1 MTARILV
8 VDDILANVRLLE
20 AKLSAEYF
28 EVVTAMN
35 GVDAL
40 EAVQRAKP
48 DIVLLDVMMPGI
60 DGIEVCK
67 RLKAEPATQHIP
79 VIMVTAL
86 DQLEDRVRGLEAGAD
101 DFLTKPV
108 NDVALFCRIKSLVR
122 LKMLSDELRARAESG
137 QTMGLVVK
145 NKIADDTRPG
155 NILVVD
161 SRVAFIDRVRV
172 ALTGKHKVSGVI
184 DAAEVIPS
192 ITESATPYELV
203 IVNLDAE
210 QFDGLRLCSQLKSLE
225 QTRQIPIL
233 IVVAPDDEQ
242 RLMRAL
248 DMGVN
253 DYLIRPIDRQE
264 LLARVNTQIRRAR
277 YAEQLRVSVQTSI
290 EMAVTDALTGL
301 YNRRYMETHLSHLVE
316 HSINR
321 GKPLSALA
329 IDVDFFKAVND
340 THGHDAGDK
349 VLQELATRIRENIR
363 NVDMACRV
371 GGEEFII
378 ILPAT
383 ELHLAQ
389 KIAERIRKSIAG
401 KPFNAAVN
409 SGTLNVTVSVGLST
423 LTGANDKV
431 EDFLKRADQALY
443 AAKRGGRNR
452 VVAASWLD
460 EAALNET
467 ASVTPGTDAVPTGLT
482 LQAEPE

>member
-67 RLKAEPATQHIP
+67 RLKADVTTQHIP

-122 LKMLSDELRARAESG
+122 LKMLSDELRARAQSS

-145 NKIADDTRPG
+145 NRIPDDTHPG

-172 ALTGKHKVSGVI
+172 ALTGKHKVSAVI
-184 DAAEVIPS
+184 DPAEAIPS
-192 ITESATPYELV
+192 ITESASPYELV
-203 IVNLDAE
+203 IVNLDVE

-264 LLARVNTQIRRAR
+264 LMARVNTQIRRAR

-349 VLQELATRIRENIR
+349 VLQELAARFRENIR

-401 KPFNAAVN
+401 KPFSAAN
-409 SGTLNVTVSVGLST
+409 PGTLNITVSVGLST
-423 LTGANDKV
+423 LAGPNDKV
-431 EDFLKRADQALY
+431 EEFLKRADQALY
-443 AAKRGGRNR
+443 SAKREGRNR
-452 VVAASWLD
+452 VTHVAA
-460 EAALNET
+460 
-467 ASVTPGTDAVPTGLT
+467 
-482 LQAEPE
+482 

>member
-67 RLKAEPATQHIP
+67 RLKADPATQHIP

-122 LKMLSDELRARAESG
+122 LKMLSDELRARAESS
-137 QTMGLVVK
+137 QSMGLVVK
-145 NKIADDTRPG
+145 RAIPVDPRPG

-172 ALTGKHKVSGVI
+172 ALTGTHKVSGVI
-184 DAAEVIPS
+184 DPLEVIPT

-264 LLARVNTQIRRAR
+264 LMARVNTQIRRAR

-301 YNRRYMETHLSHLVE
+301 YNRRYMETHLGHLVE

-329 IDVDFFKAVND
+329 IDVDFFKPVND
-340 THGHDAGDK
+340 THGHDVGDK
-349 VLQELATRIRENIR
+349 VLQELASRIRDNIR
-363 NVDMACRV
+363 NVDMPCRV

-401 KPFNAAVN
+401 KPFSAGADGG
-409 SGTLNVTVSVGLST
+409 SLNITVSVGLST
-423 LTGANDKV
+423 LIGANDKL

-443 AAKRGGRNR
+443 IAKREGRNR
-452 VVAASWLD
+452 VTHIAA
-460 EAALNET
+460 
-467 ASVTPGTDAVPTGLT
+467 
-482 LQAEPE
+482 

>member
-67 RLKAEPATQHIP
+67 RLKADPTTQHIP

-122 LKMLSDELRARAESG
+122 LKMLSDELRARAESS

-145 NKIADDTRPG
+145 NSVSADTRPG

-161 SRVAFIDRVRV
+161 SRAAFIDRVRV
-172 ALTGKHKVSGVI
+172 ALTGKHKVSAVI
-184 DAAEVIPS
+184 DPLEVIPS

-264 LLARVNTQIRRAR
+264 LMARVNTQIRRAR

-301 YNRRYMETHLSHLVE
+301 YNRRYMETHLGHLVE

-329 IDVDFFKAVND
+329 IDVDFFKPVND
-340 THGHDAGDK
+340 THGHDVGDK
-349 VLQELATRIRENIR
+349 VLQELASRIRDNIR

-371 GGEEFII
+371 GGEEFTI

-389 KIAERIRKSIAG
+389 KIAERIRKSIAS
-401 KPFNAAVN
+401 KPFSAGADG
-409 SGTLNVTVSVGLST
+409 STLNITVSVGLST

-431 EDFLKRADQALY
+431 EEFLKRADQALY
-443 AAKRGGRNR
+443 IAKREGRNR
-452 VVAASWLD
+452 VTHIAA
-460 EAALNET
+460 
-467 ASVTPGTDAVPTGLT
+467 
-482 LQAEPE
+482 

>member
-40 EAVQRAKP
+40 EAVQRSKP

-67 RLKAEPATQHIP
+67 RLKADATTQHIP

-108 NDVALFCRIKSLVR
+108 NDVSLFCRIKSLVR
-122 LKMLSDELRARAESG
+122 LKMLSDELRARAVSS
-137 QTMGLVVK
+137 QSMGLVVQ
-145 NKIADDTRPG
+145 NAISIDTRPG

-161 SRVAFIDRVRV
+161 TRVNFIDRVRI
-172 ALTGKHKVSGVI
+172 ALTGKHKVSAVI
-184 DAAEVIPS
+184 DPQEVIAS
-192 ITESATPYELV
+192 ITESSNPYELV
-203 IVNLDAE
+203 IVNVDAE

-248 DMGVN
+248 DIGVN

-264 LLARVNTQIRRAR
+264 LLARVNTQVRRAR

-329 IDVDFFKAVND
+329 IDVDFFKPVND
-340 THGHDAGDK
+340 THGHDVGDK

-389 KIAERIRKSIAG
+389 KIAERIRRAIAT
-401 KPFNAAVN
+401 KPFSAGAI
-409 SGTLNVTVSVGLST
+409 SGTLNITVSVGLST
-423 LTGANDKV
+423 LAGANDKV
-431 EDFLKRADQALY
+431 DEFLKRADQALY
-443 AAKRGGRNR
+443 RAKREGRNR
-452 VVAASWLD
+452 VTHVAA
-460 EAALNET
+460 
-467 ASVTPGTDAVPTGLT
+467 
-482 LQAEPE
+482 

>member
-67 RLKAEPATQHIP
+67 RLKADVTTQHIP

-122 LKMLSDELRARAESG
+122 LKMLSDELRARAQSG

-145 NKIADDTRPG
+145 NRIPDDTRPG
-155 NILVVD
+155 NIMVID

-172 ALTGKHKVSGVI
+172 ALTGKHKVSGAI
-184 DAAEVIPS
+184 DPADVIPS

-264 LLARVNTQIRRAR
+264 LMARVNTQIRRAR

-290 EMAVTDALTGL
+290 EMAVIDALTGL

-349 VLQELATRIRENIR
+349 VLQELATRFRENIR

-371 GGEEFII
+371 GGE
-378 ILPAT
+378 
-383 ELHLAQ
+383 
-389 KIAERIRKSIAG
+389 
-401 KPFNAAVN
+401 
-409 SGTLNVTVSVGLST
+409 
-423 LTGANDKV
+423 
-431 EDFLKRADQALY
+431 
-443 AAKRGGRNR
+443 
-452 VVAASWLD
+452 
-460 EAALNET
+460 
-467 ASVTPGTDAVPTGLT
+467 
-482 LQAEPE
+482 

>member
-67 RLKAEPATQHIP
+67 RLKADPTTQHIP

-122 LKMLSDELRARAESG
+122 LKMLSDELRARAESS
-137 QTMGLVVK
+137 QTMGLVV
-145 NKIADDTRPG
+145 NKTILADSRPG

-172 ALTGKHKVSGVI
+172 ALTGKHKVSAVI
-184 DAAEVIPS
+184 DPLEVIPS

-264 LLARVNTQIRRAR
+264 LMARVNTQIRRAR

-301 YNRRYMETHLSHLVE
+301 YNRRYMETHLGHLVE

-329 IDVDFFKAVND
+329 IDVDFFKPVND
-340 THGHDAGDK
+340 THGHDVGDK
-349 VLQELATRIRENIR
+349 VLQELAGAHPRKYPERGHGLPRGRRGIHHHP
-363 NVDMACRV
+363 AC
-371 GGEEFII
+371 
-378 ILPAT
+378 
-383 ELHLAQ
+383 
-389 KIAERIRKSIAG
+389 
-401 KPFNAAVN
+401 
-409 SGTLNVTVSVGLST
+409 
-423 LTGANDKV
+423 
-431 EDFLKRADQALY
+431 
-443 AAKRGGRNR
+443 NR
-452 VVAASWLD
+452 
-460 EAALNET
+460 T
-467 ASVTPGTDAVPTGLT
+467 ASGAKDCRAHPQVNRQQAVQRRGRMAAP
-482 LQAEPE
+482 

>member
-423 LTGANDKV
+423 CL
-431 EDFLKRADQALY
+431 LY
-443 AAKRGGRNR
+443 TSPSPRDRTRSRMPSSA
-452 VVAASWLD
+452 
-460 EAALNET
+460 
-467 ASVTPGTDAVPTGLT
+467 
-482 LQAEPE
+482 

>member
-67 RLKAEPATQHIP
+67 RLKADVTTQHIP

-122 LKMLSDELRARAESG
+122 LKMLSDELRARAQSG

-145 NKIADDTRPG
+145 NRIPDDTRPG
-155 NILVVD
+155 NIMVID

-172 ALTGKHKVSGVI
+172 ALTGKHKVSGAI
-184 DAAEVIPS
+184 DPADVIPS

-264 LLARVNTQIRRAR
+264 LMARVNTQIRRAR

-290 EMAVTDALTGL
+290 EMAVIDALTGL

-349 VLQELATRIRENIR
+349 VLQELATRFRENIR

-389 KIAERIRKSIAG
+389 KIAERIRKSIAS
-401 KPFNAAVN
+401 KPFSAANA
-409 SGTLNVTVSVGLST
+409 GTLNITVSVGLST
-423 LTGANDKV
+423 LAGPNDKV
-431 EDFLKRADQALY
+431 EEFLKRADQALY
-443 AAKRGGRNR
+443 SAKREGRNR
-452 VVAASWLD
+452 VTHIAA
-460 EAALNET
+460 
-467 ASVTPGTDAVPTGLT
+467 
-482 LQAEPE
+482 

>member
-40 EAVQRAKP
+40 EAVQRSKP

-67 RLKAEPATQHIP
+67 RLKADATTQHIP

-86 DQLEDRVRGLEAGAD
+86 DQMEDRVRGLEAGAD

-108 NDVALFCRIKSLVR
+108 NDVSLFCRIKSLVR
-122 LKMLSDELRARAESG
+122 LKMLSDELRARAESS
-137 QTMGLVVK
+137 QTMGLVVQ
-145 NKIADDTRPG
+145 NAVPVDARPG

-161 SRVAFIDRVRV
+161 SRVAFIDRVRI
-172 ALTGKHKVSGVI
+172 ALTGKHKVSAVI
-184 DAAEVIPS
+184 DPLEVIPS

-248 DMGVN
+248 DIGVN

-264 LLARVNTQIRRAR
+264 LLARVNTQVRRAR
-277 YAEQLRVSVQTSI
+277 YAEQLRISVQTSI

-301 YNRRYMETHLSHLVE
+301 FNRRYMETHLSHLVE

-329 IDVDFFKAVND
+329 IDVDFFKPVND
-340 THGHDAGDK
+340 THGHDVGDK
-349 VLQELATRIRENIR
+349 VLQELAMRIRENIR

-389 KIAERIRKSIAG
+389 KIAERIRKAIAA
-401 KPFNAAVN
+401 KPFNAGAL
-409 SGTLNVTVSVGLST
+409 SGTLNITVSVGLST
-423 LTGANDKV
+423 LAGSADKV
-431 EDFLKRADQALY
+431 DEFLKRADQALY
-443 AAKRGGRNR
+443 RAKREGRNR
-452 VVAASWLD
+452 VTHVAA
-460 EAALNET
+460 
-467 ASVTPGTDAVPTGLT
+467 
-482 LQAEPE
+482 

>member
-67 RLKAEPATQHIP
+67 RLKADTTTQHIP

-86 DQLEDRVRGLEAGAD
+86 DQMEDRVRGLEAGAD

-108 NDVALFCRIKSLVR
+108 NDVSLFCRIKSLVR
-122 LKMLSDELRARAESG
+122 LKMLSDELRARAVSS
-137 QTMGLVVK
+137 QSMGLVVK
-145 NKIADDTRPG
+145 NTNPSDSRPG

-161 SRVAFIDRVRV
+161 SRVAFIDRVRI
-172 ALTGKHKVSGVI
+172 ALTGKHKVSAVI
-184 DAAEVIPS
+184 VPHDAIPS
-192 ITESATPYELV
+192 ITESSDPYELV

-264 LLARVNTQIRRAR
+264 LLARVNTQVRRAR
-277 YAEQLRVSVQTSI
+277 YAEQLRISVQTSI
-290 EMAVTDALTGL
+290 EMAATDALTGL

-329 IDVDFFKAVND
+329 IDVDFFKPVND
-340 THGHDAGDK
+340 THGHDVGDK

-363 NVDMACRV
+363 NVDMPCRV

-389 KIAERIRKSIAG
+389 KIGERIRKAIAA
-401 KPFNAAVN
+401 KPFSTGVL
-409 SGTLNVTVSVGLST
+409 SGTLNITVSVGLST
-423 LTGANDKV
+423 LAGSSDKV
-431 EDFLKRADQALY
+431 DDFLRRADQALY
-443 AAKRGGRNR
+443 RAKREGRNR
-452 VVAASWLD
+452 VTHVAA
-460 EAALNET
+460 
-467 ASVTPGTDAVPTGLT
+467 
-482 LQAEPE
+482 

>member
-67 RLKAEPATQHIP
+67 RLKTDPATQHIP

-108 NDVALFCRIKSLVR
+108 DDVALFCRIKSLVR
-122 LKMLSDELRARAESG
+122 LKMLSDELRARAESS
-137 QTMGLVVK
+137 QTMGLVV
-145 NKIADDTRPG
+145 NKAIPVDSRPG

-172 ALTGKHKVSGVI
+172 ALTGKHKVSAVI
-184 DAAEVIPS
+184 DPLEVIPS
-192 ITESATPYELV
+192 ITESAVPYELV

-253 DYLIRPIDRQE
+253 DYLVRPIDRQE
-264 LLARVNTQIRRAR
+264 LMARVNTQIRRAR
-277 YAEQLRVSVQTSI
+277 YAEQLRISVQTSI

-301 YNRRYMETHLSHLVE
+301 FNRRYMETHLGHLVE

-329 IDVDFFKAVND
+329 IDVDFFKPVND
-340 THGHDAGDK
+340 THGHDVGDK
-349 VLQELATRIRENIR
+349 VLQELASRIRDNIR

-371 GGEEFII
+371 GGEEFTI

-389 KIAERIRKSIAG
+389 KIAERIRKSIAS
-401 KPFNAAVN
+401 KPFSAGPNG
-409 SGTLNVTVSVGLST
+409 GTLNITVSVGLST
-423 LTGANDKV
+423 LIGANDKV

-443 AAKRGGRNR
+443 VAKREGRNR
-452 VVAASWLD
+452 VTHIAA
-460 EAALNET
+460 
-467 ASVTPGTDAVPTGLT
+467 
-482 LQAEPE
+482 